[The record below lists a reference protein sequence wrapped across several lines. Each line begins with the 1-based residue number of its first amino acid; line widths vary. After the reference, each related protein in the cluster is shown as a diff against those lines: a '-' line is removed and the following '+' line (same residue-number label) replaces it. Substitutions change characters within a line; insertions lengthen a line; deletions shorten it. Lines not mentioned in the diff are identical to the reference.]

1 MHRRTL
7 LTVLIIVGLSWGVGQ
22 TAAAQR
28 KSKSAKNPDA
38 TFVHQA
44 SGAGLAEVQ
53 AGNMALER
61 AASAEVKAF
70 GQRMVDDHTQANQE
84 LTTLAHAKHIPV
96 ATKLDQKHQAMAD
109 NLAKLQGAE
118 FDQAYMAGQLADH
131 EEAVRL
137 FTTQA
142 QQGKDAEL
150 KAFAAKILPALQ
162 GHLQLAR
169 NITTQQKEE
178 RARR

>member
-1 MHRRTL
+1 MQRCTL
-7 LTVLIIVGLSWGVGQ
+7 LAVLITVGLSWGVGQ
-22 TAAAQR
+22 TAVAQG
-28 KSKSAKNPDA
+28 KAAKNPDV
-38 TFVHQA
+38 TFVQKA

-53 AGNMALER
+53 AGKMAMER

-70 GQRMVDDHTQANQE
+70 GQRMVDDHTHANQE
-84 LTTLAHAKHIPV
+84 LMTLAQAKRLPV

-109 NLAKLQGAE
+109 KLATLHGAE

-137 FTTQA
+137 FTTEA
-142 QQGKDAEL
+142 KQGKNAEL
-150 KAFAAKILPALQ
+150 KAFAAKTLPALQ

-178 RARR
+178 RTQR

>member
-1 MHRRTL
+1 MQRRTL

-53 AGNMALER
+53 AGKMAMER

-70 GQRMVDDHTQANQE
+70 GQRMVDDHTHANQE
-84 LTTLAHAKHIPV
+84 LTTLAQAKHIPV

-109 NLAKLQGAE
+109 KLATLHGTE

-142 QQGKDAEL
+142 KQGKDAEL
-150 KAFAAKILPALQ
+150 KAFATKILPALQ

>member
-1 MHRRTL
+1 MQRRTL

-84 LTTLAHAKHIPV
+84 LTTLAQAKHIPV

-109 NLAKLQGAE
+109 KLAKLQGAE
-118 FDQAYMAGQLADH
+118 FEQAYMAGQLADH

-142 QQGKDAEL
+142 KQGKDAEL
-150 KAFAAKILPALQ
+150 K
-162 GHLQLAR
+162 GVS
-169 NITTQQKEE
+169 T
-178 RARR
+178 

>member
-1 MHRRTL
+1 
-7 LTVLIIVGLSWGVGQ
+7 
-22 TAAAQR
+22 
-28 KSKSAKNPDA
+28 
-38 TFVHQA
+38 
-44 SGAGLAEVQ
+44 
-53 AGNMALER
+53 MA
-61 AASAEVKAF
+61 V
-70 GQRMVDDHTQANQE
+70 
-84 LTTLAHAKHIPV
+84 
-96 ATKLDQKHQAMAD
+96 MAD
-109 NLAKLQGAE
+109 KWATLHGAA